1 MGSTALKTS
10 EAPMQ
15 TEALRQEAAPPG
27 GRTASASSPTP
38 VASAA
43 SAASLT
49 PAASAAASLAAATS
63 LVSPVAATVSVA
75 SPTASPAASPI
86 SRADSLGAPPAALPP
101 TLYRSHVVACEE
113 PDNFYVFEF
122 TADYLTMMAAL
133 ERSVARTLAG
143 SCGITPLQYRML
155 LRLLDGEP
163 QQVTAM
169 AQQLATGLSTASSA
183 AGKLAEKGLVTR
195 IESPSDMR
203 AVRLRITAKGRDAVD
218 RADAEVAAA
227 MVGRWHNLTREQLQ
241 AALTSSVAA
250 VERHSAPR
258 MENGRMR
265 LDTALIDTIFISR
278 QLTAKA
284 LQAHGL
290 TTNDFRVALALY
302 LQGSDATATETA
314 RLLFLNS
321 CDITPCL
328 KHLEGAGLITR
339 ERSATNRRIRCITL
353 TELGRKRVAELMP
366 VVFDALYE
374 TCHSND
380 ELIAVHISTARDFVT
395 RKRKQA
401 EL

>member
-15 TEALRQEAAPPG
+15 PEVLRQEAAPSD
-27 GRTASASSPTP
+27 GRAASASSP
-38 VASAA
+38 
-43 SAASLT
+43 T
-49 PAASAAASLAAATS
+49 PAASAAASLA
-63 LVSPVAATVSVA
+63 AATVSVA
-75 SPTASPAASPI
+75 SPTASPAASPV
-86 SRADSLGAPPAALPP
+86 SRADSLGTPPAALPP
-101 TLYRSHVVACEE
+101 TLYRSHVVACEK

-122 TADYLTMMAAL
+122 MADYLTMMAAL
-133 ERSVARTLAG
+133 ERSVARALAG
-143 SCGITPLQYRML
+143 SCSITPLQYRML
-155 LRLLDGEP
+155 LRLLDGEA

-169 AQQLATGLSTASSA
+169 ARQLATGLSTASSA
-183 AGKLAEKGLVTR
+183 AGKLAEKGLVSR

-203 AVRLRITAKGRDAVD
+203 AVRLRITTKGRDAVD

-227 MVGRWHNLTREQLQ
+227 MAGRWHNLTREQLQ

-290 TTNDFRVALALY
+290 TTNDFRVALALH
-302 LQGSDATATETA
+302 LQNSDATATETA

-339 ERSATNRRIRCITL
+339 ERSAANRRIRCITL
-353 TELGRKRVAELMP
+353 TKLGRKHVVELMP
-366 VVFDALYE
+366 VVFDALHE

-380 ELIAVHISTARDFVT
+380 ELIAVHISAARDFVA